1 MDNTDWLRS
10 EISAWEERRNKQ
22 QVKIHWSFS
31 LPYTFT
37 TYFEINT

>member
-1 MDNTDWLRS
+1 MVEDSPLQIGAIFKVVVFTD
-10 EISAWEERRNKQ
+10 
-22 QVKIHWSFS
+22 S